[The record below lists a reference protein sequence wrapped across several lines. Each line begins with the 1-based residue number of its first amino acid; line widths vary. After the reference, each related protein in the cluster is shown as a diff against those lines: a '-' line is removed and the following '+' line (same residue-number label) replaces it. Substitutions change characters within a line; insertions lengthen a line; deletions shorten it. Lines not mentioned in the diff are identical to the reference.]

1 MVTVARSVDLS
12 PSFEGSFPRVLYT
25 GNMSYEFNYNFDEFR
40 TLTLDSI
47 GGVSEYSVNA
57 ADQFDRDYI
66 EDHADDG
73 DFISVYRAA
82 DYN

>member
-1 MVTVARSVDLS
+1 
-12 PSFEGSFPRVLYT
+12 
-25 GNMSYEFNYNFDEFR
+25 MSLNYNFDEFR
-40 TLTLDSI
+40 NFTIDSI
-47 GGVSEYSVNA
+47 GGCSEYTINA

-66 EDHADDG
+66 ENHADEG